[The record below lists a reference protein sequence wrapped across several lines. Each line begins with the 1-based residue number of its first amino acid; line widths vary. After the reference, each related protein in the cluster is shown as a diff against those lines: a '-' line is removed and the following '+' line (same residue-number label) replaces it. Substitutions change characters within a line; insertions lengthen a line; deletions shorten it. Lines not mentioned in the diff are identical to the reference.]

1 MALGA
6 QFGSKRH
13 PDRAQ
18 RELEGLNVVPRRP
31 KRPQKGAKMTPR
43 TLIWRLVHLFWIE
56 NVVQMDATR

>member
-18 RELEGLNVVPRRP
+18 RELECPNVVPRRP
-31 KRPQKGAKMTPR
+31 KKPQKGAKMPPR
-43 TLIWRLVHLFWIE
+43 TLIWRLVQLFWIE